1 MRLIRTGDLDPA
13 TNLALDEA
21 LLRSGEET
29 LRLYGWEPAGLSIGF
44 FQRAGEFAGIEGF
57 RLVRRPTGGGA
68 IAHTG
73 ELTICWVGRRRRVDH
88 VYEQVNALVT
98 RALASLGVDVG
109 PGEAQP
115 EAAPRGFCFDAH
127 TRYDLLASG
136 RKVFGSAQR
145 RGGGRFLVHGT
156 LVLEQN
162 PLSKGAVSLSELL
175 GRRVT
180 RHDAEHAIIRAS
192 AWKLRAEAPTA
203 TEWEHAN
210 RLVSE
215 RYGNT
220 NWTFRR

>member
-29 LRLYGWEPAGLSIGF
+29 LRLYGWAPAGLSIGF
-44 FQRAGEFAGIEGF
+44 FQRAEEFAGIKGF

-88 VYEQVNALVT
+88 VYEQVNQLVT
-98 RALASLGVDVG
+98 RAVASLGVDVG

-115 EAAPRGFCFDAH
+115 EVAPSGFCFDAH

-175 GRRVT
+175 QRRVT
-180 RHDAEHAIIRAS
+180 RHDAECAIIRAS
-192 AWKLRAEAPTA
+192 EWELRAETPTA

-210 RLVSE
+210 RLVLE
-215 RYGNT
+215 RYGNKS
-220 NWTFRR
+220 WTLRR